1 MGAQGD
7 GSYERRLAAIVALV
21 NWTATLVL
29 AVAVAV
35 TEFPRGL
42 GVLGC
47 VVVAAAAAWYGVLRR
62 GVARMAGLMV
72 AALALA
78 GAVVLLIA
86 GGSLLAELLVVA
98 GLLVSLAAAR
108 AAIAEHVDLPSASA
122 PRQPV
127 LFFNPRSG
135 GGKAERFSL
144 ADEARARGIEPIEL
158 KPGDDLE
165 TLVRGAVERG
175 ADGLAMAG
183 GDGSQAIVAAIAAE
197 RGLPYACVPAGTR
210 NHFALDLGVD
220 RDDVVGA
227 LDAFVDGG
235 ERTVDLAEVNGR
247 VFVNNVSLGL
257 YAEAVQ
263 QEGYRDAKLR
273 TLLDTVPDVVGPGGG
288 GLDLRWTG
296 PGGHAHHAGAQVLVS
311 NNRYRLGRAVGSGT
325 RPRIDDGLLG
335 ITVFGA
341 PGAAASAADRCSG
354 RGASGRHRLRRR
366 SRSPGRPPES
376 TARRSCSTRR
386 CGFRSGP
393 ESCACGSR
401 ASTPAPRPRR
411 WLPRACGTAWSSWRE
426 SPAAAPS
433 NRTVNTKEARMDLM
447 EITEKERLSRE
458 EAAARLRALANALAK
473 DNEVEFDRGGL
484 HFKVFV
490 PDEVDFKLEIEIEE
504 DERELEIELKW

>member
-1 MGAQGD
+1 MR
-7 GSYERRLAAIVALV
+7 RRLAAIVALV
-21 NWTATLVL
+21 VGAATVAL

-35 TEFPRGL
+35 SEFPRGL
-42 GVLGC
+42 GLLGC
-47 VVVAAAAAWYGVLRR
+47 VLVAGAAAWYGVLRR
-62 GVARMAGLMV
+62 GAARVAGLTV

-78 GAVVLLIA
+78 GAVVLLVSEGA
-86 GGSLLAELLVVA
+86 PLVDLLVVA

-108 AAIAEHVDLPSASA
+108 ATLAVHVDLPGAPA

-135 GGKAERFSL
+135 GGKAERFAL

-158 KPGDDLE
+158 KPGEDLE

-175 ADGLAMAG
+175 ADALAMAG

-235 ERTVDLAEVNGR
+235 ERTVDLAEINGR

-263 QEGYRDAKLR
+263 REGYRDAKLR
-273 TLLDTVPDVVGPGGG
+273 TLLDTVPDMLGPGGSE
-288 GLDLRWTG
+288 LDLRWTG
-296 PGGHAHHAGAQVLVS
+296 PGGQLHHAGAMVLVS

-335 ITVFGA
+335 IAVVGE
-341 PGAAASAADRCSG
+341 PSG
-354 RGASGRHRLRRR
+354 RGEDGHSLQRPLREWSAPGFEVDADSPVPAGIDGEALMLDPPLRFQIRPAVLRVRIARQHPGASPSATAPEGARAGLVELARIAAGRNQK
-366 SRSPGRPPES
+366 PA
-376 TARRSCSTRR
+376 T
-386 CGFRSGP
+386 
-393 ESCACGSR
+393 
-401 ASTPAPRPRR
+401 STPRRPE
-411 WLPRACGTAWSSWRE
+411 WT
-426 SPAAAPS
+426 
-433 NRTVNTKEARMDLM
+433 
-447 EITEKERLSRE
+447 
-458 EAAARLRALANALAK
+458 
-473 DNEVEFDRGGL
+473 
-484 HFKVFV
+484 
-490 PDEVDFKLEIEIEE
+490 
-504 DERELEIELKW
+504 